1 MIPGIMTS
9 PSRYSTRVWHR
20 RCLWPLFL
28 IVPFLFSILSG
39 CGPHRRGDF
48 GHLERA
54 DELGRSGKYTEAIE
68 EYRAH
73 MEFRLSVK
81 NRPEWEN
88 PYFYLLL
95 IGDIQLGSGDV
106 AAAEKS
112 YLEARDREVDP
123 YLISDRMRGIARWH
137 EERGD
142 LKAALEVL
150 ERYRELDPLLYD
162 SMLDRI
168 ARTLTAKEDAER
180 ARQELIAGDTAP
192 PAVGS

>member
-1 MIPGIMTS
+1 M
-9 PSRYSTRVWHR
+9 
-20 RCLWPLFL
+20 
-28 IVPFLFSILSG
+28 VPFLFSIFSG

-54 DELGRSGKYTEAIE
+54 DELGRSGKYAEAIQ

-95 IGDIQLGSGDV
+95 IGDIQLGGGDV

-112 YLEARDREVDP
+112 YLEARDKEVDP

-142 LKAALEVL
+142 LKAALQVL

-180 ARQELIAGDTAP
+180 ARQELIVGDTAP